1 MARPLCSR
9 CHYPPSSCVC
19 PFVNQIDN
27 RIKLWVLQHPHEQK
41 QAKSTTPL
49 LQLGLTNVQ
58 LCVGELPEDFAE
70 VRAIS
75 EQACALL
82 YPSTDAEPVEQSHS
96 PLEHIIVLDGTWS
109 KVHRLWQQNPWLH
122 ELKALSFDQVPASRY
137 HIRKA
142 NREQSLSTLE
152 ASAYCLAH
160 LEGLDT
166 RPLLHLLEGFVT
178 MQTKQMPAA
187 VKQRYQK

>member
-1 MARPLCSR
+1 MARPLCSQ

-19 PFVNQIDN
+19 PFVTQVNN

-58 LCVGELPEDFAE
+58 LCVGELPEDFTE

-75 EQACALL
+75 KQACALL
-82 YPSTDAEPVEQSHS
+82 YPGPTAEPVEHINT

-109 KVHRLWQQNPWLH
+109 KVHRLCQQNPWLH
-122 ELKALSFDQVPASRY
+122 ELKTLSFDQVPHSRY

-152 ASAYCLAH
+152 ASAYCLHH

-166 RPLLHLLEGFVT
+166 NPLLHLLDGFVT
-178 MQTKQMPAA
+178 MQTKQMPDA

>member
-1 MARPLCSR
+1 MARLLCSH

-19 PFVNQIDN
+19 PFVTKVNN

-49 LQLGLTNVQ
+49 LQLGLTNMQ
-58 LCVGELPEDFAE
+58 LCVGEHPEDFSE
-70 VRAIS
+70 VRAIADK
-75 EQACALL
+75 ACALL
-82 YPSTDAEPVEQSHS
+82 YPTDTAEPVEQCTA
-96 PLEHIIVLDGTWS
+96 PIEHIIVLDGTWS

-122 ELKALSFDQVPASRY
+122 KLKALSFAQVPANRY

-152 ASAYCLAH
+152 ASAYCLAQ

-166 RPLLHLLEGFVT
+166 HPLLHLLDGFVT